1 MGREERAGAEEGLK
15 TMSTTTKTKKTKTTT
30 TTTKKTKTT
39 TTKTTKTKKTKTT
52 KTTKTKKTETTTTK
66 TTKTKITN
74 GGEIR
79 EGRRRGGLE
88 IKMNVGSNSRYT
100 RININLLIN
109 CLEIWISVKSII

>member
-66 TTKTKITN
+66 TRKTKITN